1 MANKNINDEIEVD
14 YISLNTEVFSYHNQL
29 YHIKEKNKELTL
41 QTFLIHIAPVFYQ
54 FSDLEYI
61 NVKAIFLNEKEIT
74 KFHNDIT
81 FQKNTIKEYYFYMS
95 HFDFTNLKEFKNL
108 VNTDNPDFN
117 TLPNTINSN
126 PELLTQ
132 IIKISEFS
140 TSKFKL
146 KSISQEYFS
155 DEDNLQILMWLLTTY
170 EENGFIYKKELK
182 NNNYDI
188 EFTIKR
194 EYIEKLLKEAYKEH
208 YPAIHNELLNTF
220 IKNKNNTTSLK
231 KI

>member
-1 MANKNINDEIEVD
+1 MANQNIDEEIDVD

-29 YHIKEKNKELTL
+29 YNIKIKNKELTL
-41 QTFLIHIAPVFYQ
+41 QTFLIHIVPAFYQ

-74 KFHNDIT
+74 KFHKDII
-81 FQKNTIKEYYFYMS
+81 FQKNIIKEYYFS
-95 HFDFTNLKEFKNL
+95 IGDFDFKNLKEFKNL

-117 TLPNTINSN
+117 SLPNTINDS
-126 PELLTQ
+126 PELLSK

-140 TSKFKL
+140 ANRFKL

-155 DEDNLQILMWLLTTY
+155 DEDNLQVLMWLLTTY

-194 EYIEKLLKEAYKEH
+194 EYIEKLLKEAYKE
-208 YPAIHNELLNTF
+208 YFPAIHNELLNTF

>member
-1 MANKNINDEIEVD
+1 MANQNIDEEIDVD

-29 YHIKEKNKELTL
+29 YNIKIKNKELTL
-41 QTFLIHIAPVFYQ
+41 QTFLIHIVPAFYQ

-74 KFHNDIT
+74 KFHNDII

-117 TLPNTINSN
+117 TN
-126 PELLTQ
+126 PELLNQ

-140 TSKFKL
+140 TNKYKL

-188 EFTIKR
+188 EFTVKR
-194 EYIEKLLKEAYKEH
+194 EYIDKLLKEAYKEY
-208 YPAIHNELLNTF
+208 YPAILNELLNTF
-220 IKNKNNTTSLK
+220 IKNKNTTTSLK

>member
-1 MANKNINDEIEVD
+1 
-14 YISLNTEVFSYHNQL
+14 
-29 YHIKEKNKELTL
+29 
-41 QTFLIHIAPVFYQ
+41 
-54 FSDLEYI
+54 
-61 NVKAIFLNEKEIT
+61 
-74 KFHNDIT
+74 
-81 FQKNTIKEYYFYMS
+81 MS

-117 TLPNTINSN
+117 TN
-126 PELLTQ
+126 PELLNQ

-140 TSKFKL
+140 TNKYKL

-188 EFTIKR
+188 EFTVKR
-194 EYIEKLLKEAYKEH
+194 EYIEKLLKEAYREY